1 MDNEGA
7 YAQDVSSLA
16 AAPAKTGPTAAAVV
30 LEIPEFKTTPYKA
43 EPLANRQTTSE
54 SGRGVHPPVATRT
67 SRHPWIVTWRPRPN
81 PTSTTTKNG
90 ARAQGKWES
99 APTMSKNEKRVN
111 ATEGESETRAN
122 KICQM
127 HGEGESEAKQ

>member
-67 SRHPWIVTWRPRPN
+67 SRHPWIVTTRSEWLLLADLNAPLL
-81 PTSTTTKNG
+81 
-90 ARAQGKWES
+90 AR
-99 APTMSKNEKRVN
+99 RVLLLLVVPFKMPF
-111 ATEGESETRAN
+111 G
-122 KICQM
+122 
-127 HGEGESEAKQ
+127 SEADVH